1 MEPAAFA
8 HWRRWQV
15 PLRRAAIFRL
25 SAIACWLP
33 LADNRKHHTRASP
46 DLKLRPGASIYRL
59 LHCTSLLVAQSEH
72 FAAEFQCPLLG
83 LKRTLIGRAPMSTSD
98 QKDRSGVGL
107 YLHQF
112 ARFSWRSGGDD
123 QITPSGH
130 VVALG
135 RLPDWSDRIDD
146 SRASWIGYESR

>member
-46 DLKLRPGASIYRL
+46 EKAGALKLRPGASIYRL
-59 LHCTSLLVAQSEH
+59 LHCTSLLVAQSGH
-72 FAAEFQCPLLG
+72 GGFPPHSVILAGAG
-83 LKRTLIGRAPMSTSD
+83 LP
-98 QKDRSGVGL
+98 
-107 YLHQF
+107 
-112 ARFSWRSGGDD
+112 
-123 QITPSGH
+123 ITPVLPLFASH
-130 VVALG
+130 
-135 RLPDWSDRIDD
+135 RLVWRYLP
-146 SRASWIGYESR
+146 A

>member
-46 DLKLRPGASIYRL
+46 EKAGALKLRPGASIYRL
-59 LHCTSLLVAQSEH
+59 LHCTSLLVAQSGH

-83 LKRTLIGRAPMSTSD
+83 VKRTLIGRAPMSTSD
-98 QKDRSGVGL
+98 PKRTLTDQGLVCICTNSPGSVGVP
-107 YLHQF
+107 
-112 ARFSWRSGGDD
+112 AAMTR
-123 QITPSGH
+123 
-130 VVALG
+130 
-135 RLPDWSDRIDD
+135 
-146 SRASWIGYESR
+146 